1 VQNARI
7 LLRSIIFPKT
17 LQRTRRAERCATA
30 DNLILT
36 RRAMR
41 KHLLRT
47 AAALTLALLGGV
59 GFAAAQSQTTQQPE
73 AKDPTPAQVAPAK
86 PKAET
91 APQTGPAF
99 VNGALDAPG
108 ADKNASTVP
117 AKFSAK
123 NDAEDHLPLMA
134 FTFKNLSD
142 EQRRV
147 IVQGVKDAK
156 TAAPNGAAN
165 PDFYAN
171 VGVQV
176 QSAVDLRALPDEVTA
191 KIPQTRAYRYTTVG
205 DKVLLVEPA
214 NRTVVA
220 VIKE

>member
-1 VQNARI
+1 MPLTGEVTPGETSAPQELRFGNDW
-7 LLRSIIFPKT
+7 LLVFLDETGHEAFSGNQPYY
-17 LQRTRRAERCATA
+17 AVGGC
-30 DNLILT
+30 
-36 RRAMR
+36 
-41 KHLLRT
+41 
-47 AAALTLALLGGV
+47 ALLGLHHAWIKQRWREVRRLINGSADAPLH
-59 GFAAAQSQTTQQPE
+59 AAE
-73 AKDPTPAQVAPAK
+73 LRPTP
-86 PKAET
+86 ES
-91 APQTGPAF
+91 
-99 VNGALDAPG
+99 L
-108 ADKNASTVP
+108 S
-117 AKFSAK
+117 
-123 NDAEDHLPLMA
+123 LPLMA

-142 EQRRV
+142 EQRRA

-176 QSAVDLRALPDEVTA
+176 PIAVDLRALPDEVTA
-191 KIPQTRAYRYTTVG
+191 KIPQTRAYRYTMVG